1 MSDIVIIQAIKC
13 QAKEIAKLI
22 IMAMSEDCCKYFHG
36 PGYTLQDFEGFMTLL
51 VEREDTQY
59 SYLNT
64 LCAMDGDKVAGCV
77 VCYDGA
83 KLRQL
88 RKPFIDGMRR
98 VFGRDFSDI
107 MDETEAGEMYL
118 DSLAVFPEYRHQGIA
133 SKLIAA
139 ARKKSKVMKIGVV
152 GLLVD
157 NNNPKAEALY
167 KSLGF
172 KQVGP
177 SNWGGHPRK
186 HMQMK

>member
-1 MSDIVIIQAIKC
+1 MSDIVIIQAIKS
-13 QAKEIAKLI
+13 QSKQIAKLI
-22 IMAMSEDCCKYFHG
+22 LMAMTEECCRYFYG
-36 PGYTLQDFEGFMTLL
+36 PDYTLNDFESFMTLL

-64 LCAMDGDKVAGCV
+64 LCAMDGDNVAGCIV
-77 VCYDGA
+77 SYDGG

-88 RKPFIDGMRR
+88 RKPFLDGVGR
-98 VFGRDFSDI
+98 VFGRDFSNI
-107 MDETEAGEMYL
+107 TDETEAGELYL

-139 ARKKSKVMKIGVV
+139 AHKKSKSMRIGVT

-157 NNNPKAEALY
+157 YANPKAEALY

-172 KQVGP
+172 KQVGT
-177 SNWGGHPRK
+177 SNWGGHPMK
-186 HMQMK
+186 HLQMR